1 MVEFPIYL
9 LIAIGTYALIAT
21 GLLLAIVAGASKD
34 ITELKVNN
42 SSLREAIFEQAR
54 EAVKINREITEE
66 RDQHAKESADNRQ
79 SRLELLKEY
88 IALQNEY
95 SWYRIMM
102 RSLAPVSAKNIELQ
116 IQEHKHEK
124 VG

>member
-116 IQEHKHEK
+116 IKEHKHEK

>member
-1 MVEFPIYL
+1 MAEIPIYL
-9 LIAIGTYALIAT
+9 LIFISAYALVIT
-21 GLLLAIVAGASKD
+21 GLLLAVVAGASKD

-42 SSLREAIFEQAR
+42 GSLREALFEQAR

-66 RDQHAKESADNRQ
+66 RDQHAKESEENRQ
-79 SRLELLKEY
+79 SRLELMKKY

-102 RSLAPVSAKNIELQ
+102 RSSAPVSAKTVEQQ

>member
-1 MVEFPIYL
+1 MVEIPIYL
-9 LIAIGTYALIAT
+9 LIGFGGYALIIT
-21 GLLLAIVAGASKD
+21 GLLLAVIAGASKD

-42 SSLREAIFEQAR
+42 SSLREALFEQAR

-66 RDQHAKESADNRQ
+66 RDQQAKEIEENREQ
-79 SRLELLKEY
+79 RLELMKKY

-102 RSLAPVSAKNIELQ
+102 RGFAPVSAKNIEQQ
-116 IQEHKHEK
+116 IREHKHEK

>member
-102 RSLAPVSAKNIELQ
+102 RSLAPVSAKNIELK
-116 IQEHKHEK
+116 IKEHKHEK

>member
-1 MVEFPIYL
+1 MAEIPIYL
-9 LIAIGTYALIAT
+9 LIFISAYALVIT
-21 GLLLAIVAGASKD
+21 GLLLAVVAGASKD

-42 SSLREAIFEQAR
+42 GSLREALFEQAR

-66 RDQHAKESADNRQ
+66 RDQHAKESEENRQ
-79 SRLELLKEY
+79 SRLELMKKY

-102 RSLAPVSAKNIELQ
+102 RSSAPVSAKTVEQQ
-116 IQEHKHEK
+116 IQKHKHEK